1 MQLIPYVV
9 ESIVIIDIILLV
21 LQTQLI
27 LNMNCFLLSLFYARH
42 CGIVGKYVY
51 ELSQVPKSQ
60 TITYWKF
67 HLNCLL
73 STCIGLKN
81 AIIEM

>member
-21 LQTQLI
+21 LQTQFIDHKVHLSI
-27 LNMNCFLLSLFYARH
+27 NFKYELFLVITFYARH

-60 TITYWKF
+60 TITCWKF
-67 HLNCLL
+67 HLNFV
-73 STCIGLKN
+73 I
-81 AIIEM
+81 AIAY